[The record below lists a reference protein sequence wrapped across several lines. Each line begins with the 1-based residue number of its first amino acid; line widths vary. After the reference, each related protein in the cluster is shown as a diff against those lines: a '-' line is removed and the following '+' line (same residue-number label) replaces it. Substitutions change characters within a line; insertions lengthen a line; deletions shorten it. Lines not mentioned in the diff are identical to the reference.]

1 MLWYCM
7 VFGVTVATIYGA
19 AVILMV

>member
-19 AVILMV
+19 ALILMV